1 MHGPRRDG
9 ERARRPGG
17 RRARSRGP
25 KAPWRLDLAYWSTL
39 TQLRVRRAIGWA
51 APATAFW
58 MAQAE

>member
-9 ERARRPGG
+9 ERARRPRG
-17 RRARSRGP
+17 RRARFRDP